1 MFIYGIPSI
10 CSGQR
15 EGESHSRIALNSP
28 RFAGF
33 ASGLN
38 SPFGI
43 CCKEGAFNIPDGMP
57 VG

>member
-33 ASGLN
+33 ASDLI
-38 SPFGI
+38 SP
-43 CCKEGAFNIPDGMP
+43 FNIPGGMP
-57 VG
+57 AGGDPIV